1 MGEQQ
6 LPLLLEDHFFLL
18 VFDLQHHIFQG
29 QSLHLGAKRFL
40 RLQRHQR
47 GLGWDDG
54 VSQSLGHSVAVSGG
68 AGCGVGRPSGGQ
80 HHRPGGI
87 FASLPYHR
95 KGAVLL
101 GIQLQNTV
109 LEDGHPAALE
119 GTEQR
124 VNDIGRAVGLGKHPV
139 APLHLQGHTQ
149 LLKEVLHPLRGRAG
163 HGSIEKT
170 AVAGGAGKHLLH
182 RAVVRYIAPSLAG
195 DIQLAPHL
203 LVALQQAHLS
213 ALVRGGKGRHHP
225 GGSAANYQYICH
237 TWSSWAF

>member
-1 MGEQQ
+1 M
-6 LPLLLEDHFFLL
+6 
-18 VFDLQHHIFQG
+18 
-29 QSLHLGAKRFL
+29 
-40 RLQRHQR
+40 
-47 GLGWDDG
+47 
-54 VSQSLGHSVAVSGG
+54 SQSLGHSVAVSGG

-101 GIQLQNTV
+101 GIQLQDTV
-109 LEDGHPAALE
+109 LEDGHLAALE
-119 GTEQR
+119 GAEQC
-124 VNDIGRAVGLGKHPV
+124 VNNIGGAVRLGKHPV
-139 APLHLQGHTQ
+139 APLHLQGHAQ
-149 LLKEVLHPLRGRAG
+149 LLKEVLHPLRRCTS
-163 HGSIEKT
+163 HGPVEEP

-182 RAVVRYIAPSLAG
+182 RAVVGYVAPSLAG

-213 ALVRGGKGRHHP
+213 ALIRGGKGRHHS

>member
-6 LPLLLEDHFFLL
+6 FPLLLEDHFFLL

-29 QSLHLGAKRFL
+29 QSLHLSAKRFL

-54 VSQSLGHSVAVSGG
+54 VPQSLSHGVAVSGG

-87 FASLPYHR
+87 FAPLPHHQESP
-95 KGAVLL
+95 VLL
-101 GIQLQNTV
+101 GPELHGPV
-109 LEDGHPAALE
+109 LENGYRSALE
-119 GTEQR
+119 GAEQR
-124 VNDIGRAVGLGKHPV
+124 VNDVGGAVRLGKDPV

-163 HGSIEKT
+163 HGPVEKT
-170 AVAGGAGKHLLH
+170 AVARGAGEHLLH
-182 RAVVRYIAPSLAG
+182 RAVVGYIAPSLAG
-195 DIQLAPHL
+195 DVQLAPYL

-213 ALVRGGKGRHHP
+213 ALVRGGKGRHHS